1 MNFPI
6 LNISMISTTYI
17 LNARHELINAHTLT
31 SMLTQTVACIPVNDD
46 DVLEI
51 GTTEKVSTVNC
62 YCAYLLST
70 NDALQNQNDDG

>member
-1 MNFPI
+1 
-6 LNISMISTTYI
+6 
-17 LNARHELINAHTLT
+17 
-31 SMLTQTVACIPVNDD
+31 MLTQTVACIPVNDD